1 VNFEPCFIALFY
13 IVIYIIVIILL
24 LWHINIVQLKTGWK
38 NVYTYGFSTSTKK
51 NCQMSMNFFWIIK
64 KQLRNGPNIA
74 QNEIFSL
81 ISFNIHYLNIN
92 LLIFCIYYRKIIEFK
107 SLSKVQWRCCTVF
120 MRIYRCISTRQVTK
134 LWALQIIASFY
145 EEVCLNKFW
154 SSQIL
159 LWTS

>member
-1 VNFEPCFIALFY
+1 MNFEPCFIALFY
-13 IVIYIIVIILL
+13 IVIYIIVILLL

-38 NVYTYGFSTSTKK
+38 NVYTYRFSTSTKK
-51 NCQMSMNFFWIIK
+51 YCQMSMNFFWIIK
-64 KQLRNGPNIA
+64 KWNI
-74 QNEIFSL
+74 SL
-81 ISFNIHYLNIN
+81 ISVNIHYLNIN

>member
-13 IVIYIIVIILL
+13 IVIYIIVILLL

-51 NCQMSMNFFWIIK
+51 YCQMSMNFFWIIK
-64 KQLRNGPNIA
+64 KRNI
-74 QNEIFSL
+74 SL
-81 ISFNIHYLNIN
+81 ISVNIHYLNIN
-92 LLIFCIYYRKIIEFK
+92 LLIFCICYRKIIEFK

-145 EEVCLNKFW
+145 EEVCSNKFW